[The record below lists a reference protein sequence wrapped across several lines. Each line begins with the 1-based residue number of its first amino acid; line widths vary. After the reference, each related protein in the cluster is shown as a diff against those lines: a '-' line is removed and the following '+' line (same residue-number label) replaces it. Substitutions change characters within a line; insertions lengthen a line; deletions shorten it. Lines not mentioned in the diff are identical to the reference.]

1 MRDMPSWQSWYN
13 RGTII
18 VQSWYN
24 HGTIMV
30 QSWYNRGTIIVQ
42 SWYNHGAI
50 HPMTFATRR
59 GHNSRLPEVAAGWNS
74 MYQVS
79 NGQGCALLRSGIS
92 HISQN
97 EFV

>member
-1 MRDMPSWQSWYN
+1 MRDMPSW
-13 RGTII
+13 
-18 VQSWYN
+18 
-24 HGTIMV
+24 

-50 HPMTFATRR
+50 HPMTFATRH
-59 GHNSRLPEVAAGWNS
+59 GHNSRLPAVAAGWNS

-79 NGQGCALLRSGIS
+79 NGQGCALLTSGIS
-92 HISQN
+92 HVSQN